1 MDRFAGTT
9 AGESRGRAVQA
20 ARDAFGPAWKPDG
33 VAIAPGRIELL
44 GNHVDYNGGPVLA
57 AAINR
62 FVVVAIAREPGR
74 EQTVRA
80 IAADAPDEAVMTL
93 DADALAGWRNPS
105 PPPRSLDYVRGLL
118 AGLQQ
123 RERSSLRPRLPASI
137 AIAGDVPIGFG
148 ISSSAALCVSL
159 ALALGEG
166 FSGPEEVVLLAQEAE
181 HRAGTPCGTMDQS
194 ASISGGV
201 IAFDGATL
209 GVERLSPRLGD
220 LVFAV
225 ADSGVKRS
233 LGSSSYPLRVEES
246 RQALE
251 LAQER
256 LGGAIPHLAAVT
268 QEQLD
273 ALDRDDVVPEP
284 LLKRVRHVVEET
296 ARVAAGRAAMIA
308 GDWLRFGQLMTA
320 SGRSSATLYE
330 ISHPRVEELVAE
342 ALTVEGTLGARMMGG
357 GEGGTALALIS
368 RDAVHRLEETLRSG
382 YYARYGMADRDGLIH
397 ICAFAPG
404 ATYITASDA
413 SEGA

>member
-9 AGESRGRAVQA
+9 ADESRGRAVQA

-57 AAINR
+57 AAIDR
-62 FVVVAIAREPGR
+62 FIVVAIARDPGR
-74 EQTVRA
+74 KPTVRA
-80 IAADAPDEAVMTL
+80 IAADVPDEAAATL
-93 DADALAGWRNPS
+93 DADALVDWRNAS

-118 AGLQQ
+118 AGLQT
-123 RERSSLRPRLPASI
+123 RERSSLTPRLPASI

-159 ALALGEG
+159 ALVLADGFLG
-166 FSGPEEVVLLAQEAE
+166 PQEVVLLAQEAE

-209 GVERLSPRLGD
+209 AVERLSPQLGD

-225 ADSGVKRS
+225 ADSGVTRS
-233 LGSSSYPLRVEES
+233 LSTSSYPLRVAES

-251 LAQER
+251 LARRQ
-256 LGGAIPHLAAVT
+256 LGLAIPHLAAIT
-268 QEQLD
+268 REQLEVLD
-273 ALDRDDVVPEP
+273 HNHALPEP
-284 LLKRVRHVVEET
+284 LLRRVHHVVEET
-296 ARVAAGRAAMIA
+296 ARVAEGRAAMLA
-308 GDWLRFGQLMTA
+308 DDWTRFGQLMTA
-320 SGRSSATLYE
+320 SDRSSATLYE

-342 ALTVEGTLGARMMGG
+342 ALAVEGTLGARMMGG
-357 GEGGTALALIS
+357 GEGGAVLVLIS
-368 RDAVHRLEETLRSG
+368 RDSVPRLEETLRSG

-404 ATYITASDA
+404 ATYIPADDISA
-413 SEGA
+413 GA